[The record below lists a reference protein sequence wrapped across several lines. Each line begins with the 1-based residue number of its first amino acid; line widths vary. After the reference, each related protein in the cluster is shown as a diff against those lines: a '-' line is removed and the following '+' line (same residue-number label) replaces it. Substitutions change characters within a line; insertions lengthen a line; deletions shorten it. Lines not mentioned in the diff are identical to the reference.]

1 MSTKHRTGQRVTSNY
16 ITPEGWKSLNDEL
29 TELWRVKRPGVTQ
42 AVADAAALGD
52 RSENAEYIYGKKQLR
67 EIDRRIRFLAKRLDQ
82 LVVVERR
89 PEDCARVYFGA
100 WVELEDDTGNAV
112 TYRIVGPDEFDL
124 QRGWISMN
132 SPLAC
137 ALMNRIEGDE
147 ISVSLPSGKALFVI
161 TKIRYEPPSGGRA

>member
-1 MSTKHRTGQRVTSNY
+1 MSTKHRTGQQATSNY
-16 ITPEGWKSLNDEL
+16 ITPEGWKRLNDEL

-89 PEDCARVYFGA
+89 PDDRARVYFGA
-100 WVELEDDTGNAV
+100 WVELEDETGNAV

-132 SPLAC
+132 SPLAR

-147 ISVSLPSGKALFVI
+147 ISVSLPGGKALFVI
-161 TKIRYEPPSGGRA
+161 TKIRYEPTGGDRA